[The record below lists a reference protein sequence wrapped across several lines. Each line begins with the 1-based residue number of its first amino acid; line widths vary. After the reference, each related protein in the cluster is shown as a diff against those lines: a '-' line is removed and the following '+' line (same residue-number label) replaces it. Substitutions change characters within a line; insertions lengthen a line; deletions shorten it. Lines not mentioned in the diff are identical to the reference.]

1 MYAAIGNG
9 FGNWF
14 CTFAGGYIF
23 DYVSIFAVYL
33 LFGILSIAGFGLTLY
48 LMKAEKTNI
57 HFISR
62 LLLLNHND
70 YNEQKKGCAL

>member
-48 LMKAEKTNI
+48 LMKAEKNKHTL
-57 HFISR
+57 HQPAVTFKS
-62 LLLLNHND
+62 
-70 YNEQKKGCAL
+70 